1 MSRLRNFLSLA
12 PADRILLVEA
22 GFWLGVARLTIL
34 TLPFRWIKRG
44 WGEHK
49 ALLAEK
55 SGAAPQELL
64 ERVSWAV
71 ATASQHL
78 PWDCLCLAQ
87 AMAAKAM
94 LKRRGIPS
102 TLYLGLAKDGAAQYQ
117 GHGWL
122 TCGEQVLT
130 GQQGMEE
137 FTAIATFTEI
147 GK

>member
-1 MSRLRNFLSLA
+1 MSRLRKFLSLA
-12 PADRILLVEA
+12 PADQILLVEA
-22 GFWLGVARLTIL
+22 GVWLGVARLVLL

-44 WGEHK
+44 WGEPQ
-49 ALLAEK
+49 ALSAEK
-55 SGAAPQELL
+55 SEGTPPELL

-71 ATASQHL
+71 ATASRNL

-94 LKRRGIPS
+94 LKRRGISS
-102 TLYLGLAKDGAAQYQ
+102 TLYLGVAKDGTAPSLSHA
-117 GHGWL
+117 WL

-130 GQQGMEE
+130 GQQGMGE
-137 FTAIATFTEI
+137 FSVIATFAEG

>member
-1 MSRLRNFLSLA
+1 MSRLRKFLSLA
-12 PADRILLVEA
+12 PADRILFVEA
-22 GFWLGVARLTIL
+22 GFWLGVARLALL

-44 WGEHK
+44 WGEPQ
-49 ALLAEK
+49 ALSAEK
-55 SGAAPQELL
+55 FQGTPPELL

-71 ATASQHL
+71 ATASRHL

-94 LKRRGIPS
+94 LKRRGVSS
-102 TLYLGLAKDGAAQYQ
+102 TLYLGVAKDGAAQPQ
-117 GHGWL
+117 GHAWL

-130 GQQGMEE
+130 GQQGMGE
-137 FTAIATFTEI
+137 FTVIATFADG